1 MQKPELNELL
11 CGIRAGDKSA
21 FARLYRELSP
31 PVFTIAWRIL
41 QEREAA
47 EDVTQEV
54 FLKLFC
60 EPPAPSVKNPRA
72 WIFQMA
78 RNRAIDLWR
87 GRRETQSADEGA
99 VDVFDAVVQRLDV
112 EAAMAELPRLQREV
126 VTLHLTAGLTFREI
140 APIVGRSVPATYRQY
155 RRALDTLR
163 EELRGDVL

>member
-11 CGIRAGDKSA
+11 CGIRAGDKDA
-21 FARLYRELSP
+21 FTRLYRELGP

-54 FLKLFC
+54 FCGVFC

-72 WIFQMA
+72 WLFQIA
-78 RNRAIDLWR
+78 RNRAIDVWR
-87 GRRETQSADEGA
+87 RRRDNEPGAEGT

-112 EAAMAELPRLQREV
+112 EAAMAALPRLQREV

-163 EELRGDVL
+163 ETLSGGAG